1 MATLRELIIKVS
13 ANSQSFQTEIARAS
27 RMGQDYYKTMQNGG
41 RQAAIAAKESQKAL
55 SELTDGFA
63 SAGRAATAAAAAF
76 ATGKLVQ
83 IADQWNSVNARLKQ
97 ASVSSNDFTLSQTRL
112 MAISQ
117 STGTAFTDNANLFSR
132 AAASMREFGY
142 SSDEVLKIT
151 EAVSTG
157 LKLSGASTEESSSV
171 ITQFS
176 QALAQG
182 VLRGEEFNAV
192 NESGDRV
199 IRALAAGMGVARKD
213 LKAMADQ
220 GQLTIDKVVPAL
232 ISQLGVLQG
241 EFSALPPTVS
251 GSMQKVTNSFMA
263 WVGGVNQA
271 TGATDALSGGLDGLA
286 GTLDSLTSSA
296 VSGALSDVADN
307 MSLVTTAAGGLVGI
321 GLARYLGGIV
331 TSATSATGALIS
343 AAKSEVAL
351 AVAQEKAAQSS
362 VAASRAAVYRAQQ
375 ALQSAKSADVQAA
388 QQERVAAAEARVTAA
403 QGRLTTALTTGTAAE
418 KVRARTALERA
429 QAGLVAAKNADAQ
442 AIAERKLAAAQSALG
457 RNIAGR
463 VSAQNNLNSVTSV
476 GTRLM
481 SGALGLIGG
490 IPGLVMLGAGAWYA
504 VYQNQNQEQA
514 RKSAQEYAST
524 IQEVSDSSKT
534 MTLTEASDNEDKARK
549 SLKEQNRLIS
559 EQSSK
564 VKALK
569 EDIAGYQ
576 YMLANRGPTT
586 SGGFMINHLTS
597 VEAATKGLASATESL
612 AVEQERLTQLQDK
625 AQEIQRVLE
634 GIEHRRVVLIR
645 QQAAEQNAAY
655 QSLIIMNGQHT
666 EFNRLLGLGNQ
677 LLMERQGLVNVPMRM
692 PQADLTSQQAN
703 ALEKSRQDLELS
715 KLKGEAKERARL
727 GYAADELGLKDEP
740 QFKTNRDLYIN
751 QGLAKWQNDESNKP
765 TRKAPKSEE
774 VKAAEKTEDV
784 YKRLIKQ
791 QEEQIAL
798 GSQNTELAKVKYQ
811 VTQGELAS
819 LEQAKKETILHNA
832 ALIDQKNIA
841 EQLKTFR
848 EGLADSNAAARDR
861 GNIDFLGAGMGDK
874 ARDRMKEMADI
885 RTDFLKQQQD
895 LQRDF
900 SRGEISEDLYKQ
912 QTEALQAALAER
924 LAIQEEYYKKTDE
937 QQSDWRAGIS
947 DSLMNYADQVSDLSS
962 MAASATSE
970 ILDATTNSISN
981 NLTNV
986 LTGAASFKDGMSN
999 IFSSLG
1005 ETVIKTLIQMATQA
1019 LITKAIMASFGGGA
1033 GGLFGSLFGGAS
1045 GAASVGSAIQS
1056 AGANF
1061 SFNALGGVYDSPSLS
1076 AYSGGVYST
1085 PQYFA
1090 FAKGAGVFGEA
1101 GPEAIMPLTRGADGS
1116 LGVRAVGRQSQ
1127 AVQDAARQIEAQP
1140 RIAVSVD
1147 ARSTFTGQPDDATML
1162 AVDRRNAALER
1173 RIINTLT
1180 AEVNNPQ
1187 KKFGRA
1193 IYSNLQPKKPR

>member
-27 RMGQDYYKTMQNGG
+27 RMGQDYYKTMQDGG
-41 RQAAIAAKESQKAL
+41 RQAAAASKESQKAL

-97 ASVSSNDFTLSQTRL
+97 ASISTNDFTLSQTRL

-157 LKLSGASTEESSSV
+157 LKLSGASSEEAGSV

-232 ISQLGVLQG
+232 ISQLGVLKG
-241 EFSALPPTVS
+241 EFSSLPPTVS

-263 WVGGVNQA
+263 WVGGVSQA

-286 GTLDSLTSSA
+286 KTLDSLTSSA

-331 TSATSATGALIS
+331 TSASSATGALIS

-388 QQERVAAAEARVTAA
+388 QQERVAAAEARVTAV

-481 SGALGLIGG
+481 SGALGLVGG

-504 VYQNQNQEQA
+504 VYQNQEQA

-524 IQEVSDSSKT
+524 IQEVSDRSKT

-655 QSLIIMNGQHT
+655 QSLIMMNGQHT
-666 EFNRLLGLGNQ
+666 EFNRLLGLGNN
-677 LLMERQGLVNVPMRM
+677 LLMARQGLVNVPMRM
-692 PQADLTSQQAN
+692 PQADLTSQQTN
-703 ALEKSRQDLELS
+703 ALEKSRRDLDLS
-715 KLKGEAKERARL
+715 KRKGEDKERTRL
-727 GYAADELGLKDEP
+727 GYAADDLGLTNEP
-740 QFKTNRDLYIN
+740 QFYKARQELIN
-751 QGLAKWQNDESNKP
+751 NGIAEWRNNEDNKP
-765 TRKAPKSEE
+765 KRKGPKTDEE
-774 VKAAEKTEDV
+774 KAEDV
-784 YKRLIKQ
+784 YKRLLKQ
-791 QEEQIAL
+791 QREQIAL
-798 GSQNTELAKVKYQ
+798 ESQNTELAKIKYQ
-811 VTQGELAS
+811 VTQGELHT
-819 LEQAKKETILHNA
+819 LEQSKKETLLHNA
-832 ALIDQKNIA
+832 ALIDQKKIA

-861 GNIDFLGAGMGDK
+861 GSIDFLGAGMGDK

-885 RTDFLKQQQD
+885 RTDFLKQQRD

-947 DSLMNYADQVSDLSS
+947 DSLMNYADQAADLSS
-962 MAASATSE
+962 MSATATSE
-970 ILDATTNSISN
+970 ILNNVTNSIS
-981 NLTNV
+981 TNMTDL
-986 LTGAASFKDGMSN
+986 LTGATSFKDGMSN
-999 IFSSLG
+999 IFMSLG

-1045 GAASVGSAIQS
+1045 GAASSGTAIQS

-1076 AYSGGVYST
+1076 AYSNGVYST

-1116 LGVRAVGRQSQ
+1116 LGVKAVGRESP
-1127 AVQDAARQIEAQP
+1127 AVQNAARQQQERQLL
-1140 RIAVSVD
+1140 
-1147 ARSTFTGQPDDATML
+1147 STGDINVNYHLTGKPDDVMMQTLDAHG
-1162 AVDRRNAALER
+1162 RRLVKQIKSE
-1173 RIINTLT
+1173 LT
-1180 AEVNNPQ
+1180 SDVNNPQ
-1187 KKFGRA
+1187 NAFGRA
-1193 IYSNLQPKKPR
+1193 LYSNLQPKKPR